1 MSIKFYN
8 EMGETDHLVKG
19 NWREIVRVMKKVVL
33 LLGVVIFAQNVAA
46 QDTKIGILNAIQALF
61 NSDAAR
67 VVQEELE
74 QEFAQDEQRATE
86 LTEELTALQEQY
98 QQNEAVMSED
108 EVRRMNS
115 DAQDLQVQ
123 LQLIQERVQTAL
135 QEKNQEFVQS
145 MQEELTQAVTDVVAE
160 GGFDLILNTESAP
173 YFAPVLDITARV
185 TAKLNQN
192 SQVINDSLKLG
203 MNNDEGYDYKKDF
216 EERFKPRFR
225 NPVTTGWQLIDD
237 ICKGGLGQ
245 KELGVV
251 IAPTGAGKSMALVH
265 LGTQALKEGKEPS
278 LDELLREQTEVEM
291 RIPALLPDDY
301 IPDVNTRLS
310 MYKRIASVTS
320 SDELSELKV
329 ELIGIV

>member
-1 MSIKFYN
+1 
-8 EMGETDHLVKG
+8 MGETDHLVKG

-192 SQVINDSLKLG
+192 SQVINDS
-203 MNNDEGYDYKKDF
+203 
-216 EERFKPRFR
+216 
-225 NPVTTGWQLIDD
+225 
-237 ICKGGLGQ
+237 
-245 KELGVV
+245 
-251 IAPTGAGKSMALVH
+251 
-265 LGTQALKEGKEPS
+265 
-278 LDELLREQTEVEM
+278 EQ
-291 RIPALLPDDY
+291 
-301 IPDVNTRLS
+301 
-310 MYKRIASVTS
+310 
-320 SDELSELKV
+320 
-329 ELIGIV
+329 

>member
-19 NWREIVRVMKKVVL
+19 KWREIVRILKSFIL
-33 LLGVVIFAQNVAA
+33 ILWLATFAQNAAA
-46 QDTKIGILNAIQALF
+46 QDAKIGILNAIQALF

-86 LTEELTALQEQY
+86 LTEELTTLQEQY

-145 MQEELTQAVTDVVAE
+145 MQEELTQAVMDVVAE

-185 TAKLNQN
+185 TAKLNEN
-192 SQVINDSLKLG
+192 SQANSG
-203 MNNDEGYDYKKDF
+203 
-216 EERFKPRFR
+216 
-225 NPVTTGWQLIDD
+225 
-237 ICKGGLGQ
+237 
-245 KELGVV
+245 
-251 IAPTGAGKSMALVH
+251 S
-265 LGTQALKEGKEPS
+265 
-278 LDELLREQTEVEM
+278 EQ
-291 RIPALLPDDY
+291 
-301 IPDVNTRLS
+301 
-310 MYKRIASVTS
+310 
-320 SDELSELKV
+320 
-329 ELIGIV
+329 